1 MSDGDGERSTTE
13 RGYDRLVDEPALER
27 WASPWADSPYQEHY
41 VWPAV
46 RSLLP
51 DLEGLSVLD
60 AGCGVGH
67 YAERFLSAG
76 ADVVGVDASAEALAA
91 ARERC
96 GDRATFH
103 RRDLADPLAFADDG
117 AFDLVFCNLVLDHVE
132 AWRPPLAEF
141 HRVLEPGGVLVFAT
155 VHPFRR
161 YLNHRETLSSYHG
174 TEGYVVEWGN
184 TDTEIRSYYRPVGE
198 VVGALAD
205 AGFAIT
211 EFLEA
216 QPEPAYEEHEPERY
230 EAALERPDT
239 LCVRAHALDADLGQV

>member
-1 MSDGDGERSTTE
+1 MSDDTHERSTTE
-13 RGYDRLVDEPALER
+13 RGYDRLVDHPELER

-51 DLEGLSVLD
+51 ALEGLSVLD

-67 YAERFLSAG
+67 YTARFLEAG
-76 ADVVGVDASAEALAA
+76 ADVVGVDVSTDALAV

-103 RRDLADPLAFADDG
+103 RQDLADPLAIADDG
-117 AFDLVFCNLVLDHVE
+117 AFDLVFCNLVLDHLE
-132 AWRPPLAEF
+132 AWRPPLREF
-141 HRVLEPGGVLVFAT
+141 HRVLASGGVLVFAT

-161 YLNHRETLSSYHG
+161 YLNHREELASYHE
-174 TEGYVVEWGN
+174 TEGYVVEWGD
-184 TDTEIRSYYRPVGE
+184 TDAEIRSYYRPVGE
-198 VVGALAD
+198 VVESLAD

-211 EFLEA
+211 DFLEA
-216 QPEPAYEEHEPERY
+216 RPEPAYADHEPERH
-230 EAALERPDT
+230 EAALEQPDT
-239 LCVRAHALDADLGQV
+239 LCVRARAMDA